1 MCLALHYV
9 FELKSRMPSSEC
21 KRLNTMLQAVKTV
34 SSALND
40 FYGTMSDEQKARF
53 EAIRPQRT
61 TQLESLEVTHT
72 NVRRRGPPSAEQ
84 IIRRLIS
91 PYF

>member
-1 MCLALHYV
+1 M
-9 FELKSRMPSSEC
+9 
-21 KRLNTMLQAVKTV
+21 V
-34 SSALND
+34 SLALND
-40 FYGTMSDEQKARF
+40 FYGTMSEEQKTRF
-53 EAIRPQRT
+53 EAIGPQRT
-61 TQLESLEVTHT
+61 TQLDSLEVTHT